1 MHARTGFSTMDLTWS
16 PDFANTT
23 PEFNQS
29 GNGSSARKHAVITL
43 YSLNSK
49 LMNLRKLI

>member
-1 MHARTGFSTMDLTWS
+1 MDLTWS